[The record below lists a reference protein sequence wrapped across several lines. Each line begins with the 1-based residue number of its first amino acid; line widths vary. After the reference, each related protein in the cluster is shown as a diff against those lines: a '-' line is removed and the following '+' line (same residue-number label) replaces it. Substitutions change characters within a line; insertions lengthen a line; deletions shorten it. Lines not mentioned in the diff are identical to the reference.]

1 MLRVKSRVDLPLGII
16 LCLCNLSLLAGCSR
30 APPEPENTPEFSAN
44 PDAASTGT
52 EVVGGEPTPPDAD
65 VCLIPLA
72 EIPAPEATSV
82 TDCPIDPEGRPS
94 MPTGTVTFP
103 GAAAAPRLTVELALT
118 NDHRSH
124 GLMFRP
130 TLEDNQGMLFS
141 WDDVRR
147 RSFWMKNTCLAL
159 DMLFIADDLTIAGV
173 VEQVPPMNERPRGVA
188 CPAAHVLEVPAG
200 WVRKYGVA
208 PGQKITIEEAQ

>member
-1 MLRVKSRVDLPLGII
+1 MPTGIV
-16 LCLCNLSLLAGCSR
+16 
-30 APPEPENTPEFSAN
+30 TF
-44 PDAASTGT
+44 
-52 EVVGGEPTPPDAD
+52 
-65 VCLIPLA
+65 
-72 EIPAPEATSV
+72 PEATS
-82 TDCPIDPEGRPS
+82 
-94 MPTGTVTFP
+94 
-103 GAAAAPRLTVELALT
+103 APRLTVELALNT
-118 NDHRSH
+118 EHRSH

-130 TLEDNQGMLFS
+130 TLEDDQGMLFS
-141 WDDVRR
+141 WNDVRR

-173 VEQVPPMNERPRGVA
+173 IEQIPPMNERPRGVA